1 MAEARD
7 DEGLTPQCSAWIPDL
22 VLVQGV
28 LGGGGRWIWP
38 HEKPGEYMECT
49 RKTSIHNQPYPT
61 ILYVMACASASPSL
75 TVGLNLPTYL

>member
-7 DEGLTPQCSAWIPDL
+7 DEGLTPQGSAWIPGL

-28 LGGGGRWIWP
+28 LGGRGRRIWP

-49 RKTSIHNQPYPT
+49 RKISIHNQPHPT
-61 ILYVMACASASPSL
+61 ILYGMHAQVRVQA
-75 TVGLNLPTYL
+75 